1 METDKQIADIATTL
15 EAIKKSLES
24 HTTSFAKLTTWK
36 TGVEARVHSVDTKI
50 SEVDI
55 KVGGLNASIDELH
68 HQIGRIELQHQAN
81 NPAYKVFDVEHIDLT
96 NSGATPLAQ
105 PPNGASSGPHGHS
118 VELQNRRSGCGVVT
132 TLLPPPVKAVSEEE
146 RDVRAPTSD
155 ENSNQAANRPRR
167 LKRPST
173 KVFGPEWRN

>member
-132 TLLPPPVKAVSEEE
+132 TLLPPPVKVGVL
-146 RDVRAPTSD
+146 DPTFPLAPAWGAS
-155 ENSNQAANRPRR
+155 R
-167 LKRPST
+167 
-173 KVFGPEWRN
+173 F